1 MGIHFSLLF
10 VVVVTNDTTIGISP
24 YTLGAKTPYRKRGA
38 FLTLFS
44 SHRVAHQQL
53 LLVWRFLSP
62 RTGKWR
68 KSMYVVLFKV
78 FIPLFSN

>member
-44 SHRVAHQQL
+44 SHQQL
-53 LLVWRFLSP
+53 LLVWRFCLQGRES
-62 RTGKWR
+62 GEKASMLYFS
-68 KSMYVVLFKV
+68 KSFLQEAAYV
-78 FIPLFSN
+78 